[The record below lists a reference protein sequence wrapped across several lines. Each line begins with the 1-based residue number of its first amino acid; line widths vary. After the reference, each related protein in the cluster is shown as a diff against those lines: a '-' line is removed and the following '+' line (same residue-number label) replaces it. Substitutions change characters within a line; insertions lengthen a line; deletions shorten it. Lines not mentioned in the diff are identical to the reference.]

1 MIKLNEKQK
10 EIRAEFDRL
19 YNALEAVRMKLY
31 PFDLDE
37 EDFDEEEDVYAI
49 CFISVPAAKTPT
61 GKRRE
66 NLEYMYTELLRMCD
80 ELRKRLEEEV

>member
-1 MIKLNEKQK
+1 MMMTEKQMK
-10 EIRAEFDRL
+10 LRAEFDRL
-19 YNALEAVRMKLY
+19 YDALEAVRMKLY
-31 PFDLDE
+31 PFELDD

-66 NLEYMYTELLRMCD
+66 NLEYMYAELTRMCD
-80 ELRKRLEEEV
+80 ELHKRMKEEA